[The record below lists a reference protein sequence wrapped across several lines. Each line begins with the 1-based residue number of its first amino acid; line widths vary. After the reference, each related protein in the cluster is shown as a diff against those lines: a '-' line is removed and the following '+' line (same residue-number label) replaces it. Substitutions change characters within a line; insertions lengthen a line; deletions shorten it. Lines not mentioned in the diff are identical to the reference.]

1 MQEEVPLDE
10 DEDQPEDTPDE
21 DEDETVE
28 EEDEEEEPKTKKV
41 DKTVWDWTLVN
52 DNKPLWTRKYVVS
65 QDAIVNVHVSCYC
78 VCGHI

>member
-10 DEDQPEDTPDE
+10 DEAEEQPEDIPDE

-28 EEDEEEEPKTKKV
+28 EEEDEEDKPKTKKV

-52 DNKPLWTRKYVVS
+52 DNKPIWTRKYASVALMCS
-65 QDAIVNVHVSCYC
+65 DLCKQKQ
-78 VCGHI
+78 